1 MANQQSGLKVSF
13 SRYVSRVP
21 VGNPNRNWLGILR
34 KKHGMQVHSVA
45 EWDALI
51 AAMKADKTP
60 SVASYA
66 DLKRP
71 AGR

>member
-51 AAMKADKTP
+51 AAMKAD
-60 SVASYA
+60 
-66 DLKRP
+66 
-71 AGR
+71 